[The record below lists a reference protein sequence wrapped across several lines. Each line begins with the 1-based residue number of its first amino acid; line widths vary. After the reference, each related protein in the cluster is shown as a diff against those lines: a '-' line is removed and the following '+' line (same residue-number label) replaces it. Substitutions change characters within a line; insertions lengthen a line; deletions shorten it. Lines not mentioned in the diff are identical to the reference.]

1 MPTKAPAK
9 RYTQEEITKGLM
21 AMVGWAGRAVD
32 ARRALEVEGLDI
44 PTSTLRTWVESTH
57 REQYEELRS
66 KYSDKMEAILI
77 NNYRELAVRTSMV
90 QRKAIEEA
98 EKRLDRGADTD
109 PARTAAALS
118 KVSQVSTDKLMSLT
132 GRPTVITEER
142 GMSEIL
148 RSLAAKV
155 PGLVLLEGE
164 VVEDES

>member
-1 MPTKAPAK
+1 
-9 RYTQEEITKGLM
+9 
-21 AMVGWAGRAVD
+21 
-32 ARRALEVEGLDI
+32 
-44 PTSTLRTWVESTH
+44 LRTWVESTH